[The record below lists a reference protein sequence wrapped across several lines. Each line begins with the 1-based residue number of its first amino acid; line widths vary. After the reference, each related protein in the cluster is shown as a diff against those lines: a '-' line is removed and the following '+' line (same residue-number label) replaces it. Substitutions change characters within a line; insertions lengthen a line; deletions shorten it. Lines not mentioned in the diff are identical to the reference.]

1 MAKRSTWVI
10 GIILLVGLF
19 FAGVFSLSLFW
30 LLGPTKTEVRQN
42 SVLELSMSAEMAEL
56 PPISPVAR
64 FFAGDGPCLIDM
76 ERALRRAAN
85 DSRIS
90 AVSMEVYPLLF
101 SWAQVEELRGFLQDF
116 RKSGKKVVARL
127 ALDIPREKE
136 LYLASPADEIYL
148 NPDSGLLV
156 NGLVAEINFY
166 KRLMDKL
173 KIEPQFLQFKE
184 VKSAETYTREKMTLE
199 IRSML
204 ESILGDIQGRF
215 IHVIAQE
222 RKIDEVRLHQLVQM
236 GVVPAS
242 LALREHL
249 VTALGYEDDVR
260 SKLESNKPGG
270 GKEYRSV
277 DVASYLKALDSG
289 FRRTAKTRVA
299 LLGGVGTITSGGGD
313 EVWETLIGGETL
325 AARLRNIREDKSIK
339 GVLFRVD
346 SPGGSPVGS
355 DKIWREVRLL
365 EKSGKP
371 VVVSMGG
378 VAGSGGYY
386 IAMGAH
392 KIVAQ
397 PSTITGSIGVIFG
410 KFNLRG
416 LYEHWLGITP
426 DRVKV
431 AENADILS
439 ATTSLSEQQRAL
451 ILGWMQEIYNN
462 FVRKAAEGRGM
473 SFEELEKMA
482 HGRIYTGNQAK
493 QLKLVDEVGGVRTAL
508 SLLRKE
514 LKVPDREEVEV
525 VLYPRPKS
533 FWESLMQGDLFRAKI
548 SQPSL
553 LSLIQSTLHS
563 MEVPGPWLLAPSIEI
578 H

>member
-10 GIILLVGLF
+10 GIILFIVLF
-19 FAGVFSLSLFW
+19 FVGVFSLGIYW

-42 SVLELSMSAEMAEL
+42 SVLELSMSAEMPAL
-56 PPISPVAR
+56 PPVSPIAR
-64 FFAGDGPCLIDM
+64 FFAGEGPCLIDL
-76 ERALRRAAN
+76 ERALRNAAT

-90 AVSMEVYPLLF
+90 AVSMEVYPLII
-101 SWAQVEELRGFLQDF
+101 SWAQVEELREFLQDF

-127 ALDIPREKE
+127 ALDVPREKE
-136 LYLASPADEIYL
+136 LYLASLADEIYL
-148 NPDSGLLV
+148 NPDSGLII
-156 NGLVAEINFY
+156 NGLMAEINFY
-166 KRLMDKL
+166 KKLMDKL

-184 VKSAETYTREKMTLE
+184 FKSAEPYTREKMTPE
-199 IRSML
+199 IRTML

-215 IHVIAQE
+215 VHAVAQE
-222 RKIDEVRLHQLVQM
+222 RKIDETRLRQLIQM
-236 GVVPAS
+236 GMVPAS
-242 LALREHL
+242 LALKERL
-249 VTALGYEDDVR
+249 VTTLGYEDDVR
-260 SKLESNKPGG
+260 SRLEVSKPGG

-277 DVASYLKALDSG
+277 DVTSYLQALDSR
-289 FRRTAKTRVA
+289 FRKTAKTRVA

-313 EVWETLIGGETL
+313 EVWETFIGGETL
-325 AARLRNIREDKSIK
+325 AARLRTIREDKSIK

-346 SPGGSPVGS
+346 SPGGSAVGS

-386 IAMGAH
+386 ISMGAS

-410 KFNLRG
+410 KFNIRG
-416 LYEHWLGITP
+416 LYEYWLGITT
-426 DRVKV
+426 DKVKM

-439 ATTSLSEQQRAL
+439 PTAPLSEQQRAL
-451 ILGWMQEIYNN
+451 IRGWMEEIYSN
-462 FVRKAAEGRGM
+462 FVKKAAEGRGM
-473 SFEELEKMA
+473 SFDRLEKMA

-508 SLLRKE
+508 GLLKKE
-514 LKVPDREEVEV
+514 LKVPDKEEVEII
-525 VLYPRPKS
+525 LYPRPKS
-533 FWESLMQGDLFRAKI
+533 FWESVMQGDIFRSKV
-548 SQPSL
+548 SQPSVL
-553 LSLIQSTLHS
+553 GLIQSTLHS
-563 MEVPGPWLLAPSIEI
+563 LESPAPWLLAPSVEI